1 MKKVFCAVVGSAFM
15 LTAIAPNMASATAP
29 APVPVVPVIA
39 SASTAG
45 AAATGGFIG
54 FVGFLAVYDLVRRT
68 TCIGDPLQLGGPGF
82 SEPMPKVGNILIPQ
96 CPLPKKGK
104 RRHRH

>member
-1 MKKVFCAVVGSAFM
+1 MKKVLCAAAASTFM
-15 LTAIAPNMASATAP
+15 LTAIAPNMASAVP

-39 SASTAG
+39 SSSTAG

-54 FVGFLAVYDLVRRT
+54 FVGFLAAYDLVRRT

-82 SEPMPKVGNILIPQ
+82 SEPMPEAGNVMIPQ
-96 CPLPKKGK
+96 CQLAAHKGK
-104 RRHRH
+104 RKRH